1 MATDKSKYFAS
12 HPYVIEAEKLNAEFP
27 DRGEFHT
34 AMEPVLKKMAED
46 KEFML
51 QVMERNFTDKG
62 WLQMDW
68 SEFNIPAFFVYENDD
83 MNIKVH
89 IFPAGPEGKG
99 HYAAHAIHHH
109 NNYLLTTYAFFGS
122 GYESY
127 LFEKNPQVNP
137 ASKETKL
144 KINRHFHQK
153 DWNPSRVDSW
163 EPHIVFLPE
172 SLSATFLMW
181 SPDRKRKT
189 DSLRNNPILKPFKKQ
204 IRNII
209 HKIGAGDNLGIA
221 REHTYQFYVNNGR
234 AFGIEEEVYFAP
246 TKAAN
251 GPKAKDEAMRMMFSF
266 IQQAGLVNETALKQ
280 ALNDEDTP
288 DYYKSYIEKVL
299 AGETIEE
306 VLHRYELNIP
316 NVSYTREEVQAA
328 CS

>member
-1 MATDKSKYFAS
+1 MATDRSDYFAS
-12 HPYVIEAEKLNAEFP
+12 HPYILEAEQLNTKHP
-27 DRGEFHT
+27 DREEFHT

-122 GYESY
+122 GYESF

-137 ASKETKL
+137 ETKETVL
-144 KINRHFHQK
+144 KINKHFHQK
-153 DWNPSRVDSW
+153 DWNPSRVASW
-163 EPHIVFLPE
+163 EPHIVFLPD

-181 SPDRKRKT
+181 SPDKKRKT
-189 DSLRNNPILKPFKKQ
+189 DSLRNSPLLKPFKKQ
-204 IRNII
+204 IRNLI
-209 HKIGAGDNLGIA
+209 HKVGAGDNLGIA
-221 REHTYQFYVNNGR
+221 REHTYQFYVNKGK
-234 AFGIEEEVYFAP
+234 AFGIEEEIYFAP

-266 IQQAGLVNETALKQ
+266 IQQADLIHEDALRTALT
-280 ALNDEDTP
+280 DPDTP
-288 DYYKSYIEKVL
+288 VYYKSYIEKVL
-299 AGETIEE
+299 AGEKVQE

-316 NVSYTREEVQAA
+316 NVSYTREEIQSA